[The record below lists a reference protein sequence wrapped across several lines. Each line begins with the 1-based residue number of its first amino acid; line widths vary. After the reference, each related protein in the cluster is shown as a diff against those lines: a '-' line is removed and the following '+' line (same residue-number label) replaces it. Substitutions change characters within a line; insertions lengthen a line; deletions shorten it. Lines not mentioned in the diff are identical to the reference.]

1 MEDDGFGSLK
11 IIVVFL
17 VISLTTTSAIKLLS
31 FSHDY
36 PTTIKSLILLDDTTK
51 DALFFFSFFPLF
63 LRINPVFSQLANS

>member
-31 FSHDY
+31 FAHDY

-51 DALFFFSFFPLF
+51 DALFLF